1 MLAVVRP
8 ALVTLEERT
17 AVELWEEEEL
27 LLTALPLLELL
38 ERVAEP
44 EELLLERTALEELEL
59 LVALPLLELL
69 ERTALPLLEELLEE
83 RVALLEL
90 LERVAE
96 PELLL
101 LERVALE
108 VLVPELLR
116 VS

>member
-17 AVELWEEEEL
+17 AEELWEEEEL

-44 EELLLERTALEELEL
+44 EELLLERTALPE
-59 LVALPLLELL
+59 
-69 ERTALPLLEELLEE
+69 LEELLEE

-96 PELLL
+96 PEVLL